1 MSVMRE
7 SLVLTAIGI
16 ADLAST
22 LIFVVNDYAVEGNP
36 LMAYYLLRYGVGAF
50 VIVKLA
56 LIFLPVFI
64 AEWSRAY
71 KPAFTRFMMRG
82 AIVAYL
88 TSYLLVFVFA
98 NFMPRPVGIIESMC
112 PPPQIVVDVSK

>member
-1 MSVMRE
+1 MNIMRE
-7 SLVLTAIGI
+7 SLVLAAIGI
-16 ADLAST
+16 ADLTST
-22 LIFVVNDYAVEGNP
+22 LIFVGNNYAAEGNP
-36 LMAYYLLRYGVGAF
+36 LMAYYLLRYGVGVF
-50 VIVKLA
+50 VFVKLA

-71 KPAFTRFMMRG
+71 KPTFARFMMRG

-98 NFMPRPVGIIESMC
+98 NFIPRPISRVESMN
-112 PPPQIVVDVSK
+112 PPQQIIVNISK